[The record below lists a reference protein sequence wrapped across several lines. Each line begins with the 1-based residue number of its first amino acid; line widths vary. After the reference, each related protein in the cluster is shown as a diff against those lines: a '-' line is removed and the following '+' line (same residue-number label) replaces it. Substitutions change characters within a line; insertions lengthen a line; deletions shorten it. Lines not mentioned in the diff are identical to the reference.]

1 MMKSVRKGLRVLLAS
16 LGVTLLIVSL
26 WACATSVKPDFP
38 TPVPGGVQFGVSL
51 PEARS
56 VAVVGSFNGWSPAA
70 HRMTRV
76 TPKGL
81 WSVVIP
87 LAEGEHA
94 FMYLV
99 DGARWLVPPLAED
112 FVTDGFGKTNGLV
125 VVR

>member
-1 MMKSVRKGLRVLLAS
+1 MKGARKDLRACRAS
-16 LGVTLLIVSL
+16 LGVILLIVGL
-26 WACATSVKPDFP
+26 WACATTVKPDLP
-38 TPVPGGVQFGVSL
+38 RPVPGGVQFAVSL
-51 PEARS
+51 PEVTS
-56 VAVVGSFNGWSPAA
+56 VAVVGSFNGWAPSA

-112 FVTDGFGKTNGLV
+112 FVTDGFGQTNGLV